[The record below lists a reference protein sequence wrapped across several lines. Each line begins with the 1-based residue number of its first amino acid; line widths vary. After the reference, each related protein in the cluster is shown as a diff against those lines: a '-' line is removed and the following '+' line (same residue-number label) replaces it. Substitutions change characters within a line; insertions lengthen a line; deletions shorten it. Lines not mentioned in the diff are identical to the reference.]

1 MVCPYCP
8 EEVLNRVR
16 VSGYTVIKRKSE
28 GYDMEVKSKL
38 RPGGNRTMT
47 LLKQYSEQLVC
58 LLSL

>member
-1 MVCPYCP
+1 
-8 EEVLNRVR
+8 
-16 VSGYTVIKRKSE
+16 
-28 GYDMEVKSKL
+28 MEVKSKL